1 MSTINKLPFGTFCY
15 AVNTKALKKV
25 IEIKNTQN
33 TEVWGDYFRQ
43 INKFKYQ
50 IYEKIPSFLSIP
62 NLRLTVDVKK
72 DYQLVKE
79 IYKLTKKKMPTLAE
93 IVKCIKKNP
102 HLIKINS
109 KVKQKK
115 YMPIKVKKK
124 YQNSL
129 IKN

>member
-1 MSTINKLPFGTFCY
+1 
-15 AVNTKALKKV
+15 
-25 IEIKNTQN
+25 
-33 TEVWGDYFRQ
+33 
-43 INKFKYQ
+43 
-50 IYEKIPSFLSIP
+50 
-62 NLRLTVDVKK
+62 
-72 DYQLVKE
+72 
-79 IYKLTKKKMPTLAE
+79 MPTLAE